1 MTCLAQPVPLP
12 QMGSDGWEG
21 INKNFTL
28 TKYFSLSA
36 PHMMNDKYNANN
48 FIMEFKFQFNM
59 EKFSSP
65 GTYM

>member
-1 MTCLAQPVPLP
+1 
-12 QMGSDGWEG
+12 MGSDGWEG